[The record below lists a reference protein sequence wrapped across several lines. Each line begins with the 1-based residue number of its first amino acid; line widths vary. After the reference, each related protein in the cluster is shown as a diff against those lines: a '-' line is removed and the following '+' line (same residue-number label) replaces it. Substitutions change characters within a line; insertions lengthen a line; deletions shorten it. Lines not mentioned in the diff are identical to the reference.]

1 MYGIVPPAMAFQ
13 SAGGRVGLGSDRA
26 PGNNNH
32 NLFNEM
38 KLTALFNKIRTA
50 DPETM
55 PAWRVLRMATIDG
68 AAALGW
74 DDQIG
79 SLEEGKRADIVL
91 VDLRRPTL
99 TPVHTAPMR
108 NLAPNL
114 VYAARG
120 DEVDAVIVD
129 GQIVVEHGQV
139 LTLDESEIIDRAERL
154 AGSIGA
160 AAESEFWQ
168 VNGSNARMM
177 RAGQL

>member
-1 MYGIVPPAMAFQ
+1 
-13 SAGGRVGLGSDRA
+13 
-26 PGNNNH
+26 
-32 NLFNEM
+32 
-38 KLTALFNKIRTA
+38 
-50 DPETM
+50 
-55 PAWRVLRMATIDG
+55 
-68 AAALGW
+68 
-74 DDQIG
+74 
-79 SLEEGKRADIVL
+79 
-91 VDLRRPTL
+91 
-99 TPVHTAPMR
+99 MR

-139 LTLDESEIIDRAERL
+139 LTLDESDIIAQAERL
-154 AGSIGA
+154 AASIGA